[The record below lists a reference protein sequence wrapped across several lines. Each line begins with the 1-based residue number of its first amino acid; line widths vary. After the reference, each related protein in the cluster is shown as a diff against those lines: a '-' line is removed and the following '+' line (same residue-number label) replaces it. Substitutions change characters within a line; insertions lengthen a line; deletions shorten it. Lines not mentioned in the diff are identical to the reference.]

1 MDIEPNPMPKENDP
15 MRLIASAMG
24 EEVECLAALESK
36 LGEEYFAVFLQG
48 IVLRALWWYRKT
60 GLVEHLEQAQFYMHR
75 MTHFTMK
82 SAQEAAKVAQQAYEI
97 ERLNLFQKMHD
108 SED

>member
-1 MDIEPNPMPKENDP
+1 MQIEPNPMPKENDP
-15 MRLIASAMG
+15 MRLILSTMG
-24 EEVECLAALESK
+24 AEVECLAELESK
-36 LGEEYFAVFLQG
+36 LGEEYFAAFLQG
-48 IVLRALWWYRKT
+48 VVLRALWWYRKT

-82 SAQEAAKVAQQAYEI
+82 SALESTKIAQQAYEI
-97 ERLNLFQKMHD
+97 ERLNLFQKLHE